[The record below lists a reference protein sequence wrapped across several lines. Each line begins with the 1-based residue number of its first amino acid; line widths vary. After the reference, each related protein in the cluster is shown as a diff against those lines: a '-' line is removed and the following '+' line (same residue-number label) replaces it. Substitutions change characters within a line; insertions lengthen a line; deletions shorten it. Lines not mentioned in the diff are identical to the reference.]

1 MKIYT
6 ITFNDGG
13 WYSSGGR
20 PSFITVAETKEKAIQ
35 DVLEKNPSY
44 RKGYDVWATEFKIEG
59 YVIEVYDEK
68 TYNRDKNL
76 ENIIKDD
83 E

>member
-6 ITFNDGG
+6 VTFNDGG
-13 WYSSGGR
+13 WYTSR
-20 PSFITVAETKEKAIQ
+20 PEYQVVADSQADAINKVKEKHPQ
-35 DVLEKNPSY
+35 YKN
-44 RKGYDVWATEFKIEG
+44 GHDAWAVEFKIEG

-76 ENIIKDD
+76 EKLKID
-83 E
+83 